1 MVRFVH
7 GKWTDFVGGRVT
19 QSLLSPLPQEKFV
32 NEMGLKKQTKLIA
45 GAVQPETKP
54 TVASEARKRAGKS
67 QQQNVAS
74 SVFGQKAT
82 DKQNC
87 S

>member
-1 MVRFVH
+1 MNRFCRAV
-7 GKWTDFVGGRVT
+7 K
-19 QSLLSPLPQEKFV
+19 SLSHFSFDCHKRHFV
-32 NEMGLKKQTKLIA
+32 NEMGLKKQTKLMA
-45 GAVQPETKP
+45 GAVPTIQPETKP

-67 QQQNVAS
+67 EQQNVAS